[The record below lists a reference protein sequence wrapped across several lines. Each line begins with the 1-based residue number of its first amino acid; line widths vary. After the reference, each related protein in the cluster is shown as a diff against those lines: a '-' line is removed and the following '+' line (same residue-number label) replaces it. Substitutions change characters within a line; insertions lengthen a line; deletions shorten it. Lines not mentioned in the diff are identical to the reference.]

1 MWGNYAL
8 GMKFERVTADFF
20 HDVINK
26 QIPIE
31 LLLQDKNLV
40 FDQNTIVII
49 KPNNFVVV
57 SQYNWVVGVEND
69 VNIFGRNLSIK
80 VSFIFLNFEDLGIF
94 IIFEP
99 EIIEEADCRLLF
111 LVDISQNIDLFDFL
125 VFSDFQF
132 GGNFTFF
139 SHFSALD
146 NDVMDEIWMAR
157 SWHYKEFFFAYKS
170 DWQNVAKREWIT
182 LDNFVLLEVNV
193 VKSKHVLGLNDER
206 NLSSVI
212 KVLIIANVNFLN
224 LEWKII
230 DIWLWNHWLWRLTV
244 AIDLVFVTQ

>member
-1 MWGNYAL
+1 
-8 GMKFERVTADFF
+8 
-20 HDVINK
+20 
-26 QIPIE
+26 
-31 LLLQDKNLV
+31 
-40 FDQNTIVII
+40 
-49 KPNNFVVV
+49 
-57 SQYNWVVGVEND
+57 
-69 VNIFGRNLSIK
+69 
-80 VSFIFLNFEDLGIF
+80 
-94 IIFEP
+94 
-99 EIIEEADCRLLF
+99 
-111 LVDISQNIDLFDFL
+111 
-125 VFSDFQF
+125 
-132 GGNFTFF
+132 
-139 SHFSALD
+139 LD

-182 LDNFVLLEVNV
+182 LDNV